1 MEIKSSTLCDF
12 IYGKEVSLEKLVDL
26 GGGVLLDKESNE
38 DIYEDVH
45 VFKPKFNSISEVY
58 EELKDKKLNLDKTI
72 DCAAPH
78 YMSNILGNPVVEVL
92 YSGSEIYIHSL
103 QVLNEPC
110 TDGEIYEYEIDDDD
124 FINVIISFGLG
135 EHTLRLSS

>member
-26 GGGVLLDKESNE
+26 GGEVLLDKESNE

-78 YMSNILGNPVVEVL
+78 YRVIFWVIQLLRFYIVVQR
-92 YSGSEIYIHSL
+92 YTYTH
-103 QVLNEPC
+103 
-110 TDGEIYEYEIDDDD
+110 YKY
-124 FINVIISFGLG
+124 
-135 EHTLRLSS
+135 

>member
-1 MEIKSSTLCDF
+1 MCDF

-26 GGGVLLDKESNE
+26 GGEVLLDKESNE

-92 YSGSEIYIHSL
+92 YNGSEIYIDEVMYCPECDKEHR
-103 QVLNEPC
+103 NGEEFC
-110 TDGEIYEYEIDDDD
+110 TDCGTELVTKLKFYMMVEYGDY
-124 FINVIISFGLG
+124 
-135 EHTLRLSS
+135 

>member
-1 MEIKSSTLCDF
+1 M
-12 IYGKEVSLEKLVDL
+12 
-26 GGGVLLDKESNE
+26 GGEVLLDKESNE

-72 DCAAPH
+72 GCAAPH
-78 YMSNILGNPVVEVL
+78 YMGNILGNPVVEVL

>member
-26 GGGVLLDKESNE
+26 GGEVLLDKESNE

-58 EELKDKKLNLDKTI
+58 EELKDNKLNLDKTI

-78 YMSNILGNPVVEVL
+78 YMSNILCNPVVEVL
-92 YSGSEIYIHSL
+92 YSGSEIYIH
-103 QVLNEPC
+103 
-110 TDGEIYEYEIDDDD
+110 YWMK
-124 FINVIISFGLG
+124 
-135 EHTLRLSS
+135 

>member
-1 MEIKSSTLCDF
+1 MWFHIWERSEFRKISWPW
-12 IYGKEVSLEKLVDL
+12 GE
-26 GGGVLLDKESNE
+26 VLLDKESNE
-38 DIYEDVH
+38 DIYDDVH

-92 YSGSEIYIHSL
+92 YSGSEIYIH
-103 QVLNEPC
+103 
-110 TDGEIYEYEIDDDD
+110 YWMK
-124 FINVIISFGLG
+124 
-135 EHTLRLSS
+135 